1 MKEVSISLLSVMD
14 KINSSR
20 FFLDFESAKVD
31 YFHIDVMDG
40 KFVEKNTAVKMKE
53 LANTAVM
60 VSNVGIDVHLMV
72 ENVRDFIE
80 EYVSFRPK
88 IISFHKEATKSDDE
102 MMELINIIK
111 GSGSM
116 VGIAISP
123 DTNVEELYPFLK
135 YIHVA
140 LIMSVYPGKGG
151 QDFIEDSFYKISKLK
166 KYIEDNN
173 LDTLIEVD
181 GGIDGDNCEKVS
193 NSGAD
198 ILVSGSY
205 PTLANDYIAA
215 VKRLKNC

>member
-20 FFLDFESAKVD
+20 FFLDFESAKAD

-40 KFVEKNTAVKMKE
+40 KFVEKDTATKMKE

-72 ENVRDFIE
+72 ENIRDFIE

-88 IISFHKEATKSDDE
+88 IVSFHKEVPKSHDE
-102 MMELINIIK
+102 VMELINIIK
-111 GSGSM
+111 ESGSM
-116 VGIAISP
+116 VGIAINP
-123 DTNVEELYPFLK
+123 ETDVEQLYPYLRF
-135 YIHVA
+135 IHVA
-140 LIMSVYPGKGG
+140 LIMSVHPGKGG
-151 QDFIEDSFYKISKLK
+151 QAFIEDTFYKISKLK

-205 PTLANDYIAA
+205 LTLSNDYINA
-215 VKRLKNC
+215 VKKLKNC